1 MTKLILAMAI
11 AATLVLGTFAIGSA
25 FAVERG
31 DEISFKGKA
40 NKVVVDQASDYPSKA
55 KAKAKIQFT
64 VDQVQDST
72 YGGFGRLAVV
82 IDFKGDQDFDPIVIP
97 PTDSNI
103 FRYQY
108 DDVGNILTIR
118 ETQVQSDSGESFTL
132 SGEGSYDLDERDK
145 SRANITLTLSSDTS
159 DDVLTIPVKG
169 IALGDLT
176 SDGIPE

>member
-1 MTKLILAMAI
+1 MAI

-25 FAVERG
+25 FAVEPG

-40 NKVVVDQASDYPSKA
+40 NKVVVDQDSDYPSKA
-55 KAKAKIQFT
+55 KAKANIQFT

-72 YGGFGRLAVV
+72 YHGFGRLAVV
-82 IDFKGDQDFDPIVIP
+82 IDFKGDQDFDPVRTPPIIIP
-97 PTDSNI
+97 PTASNS
-103 FRYQY
+103 FSYQY

-118 ETQVQSDSGESFTL
+118 ETQVQDDSGESFTL
-132 SGEGSYDLDERDK
+132 SGEGSYNLDERDK
-145 SRANITLTLSSDTS
+145 SRANITLTLSSNTS